1 MAVTNRIIIKIGKGD
16 AAKEYPLDLDT
27 VTNAEAAAA
36 EKMTKLT
43 WDEVKYGLATPVS
56 ITSVTALLFLARKR
70 TEPFLTP
77 DQIQFTVSELDLI
90 DPDLLD
96 EDPPVEAPGPKDE
109 ASPAEPTFE
118 PSTGSL

>member
-1 MAVTNRIIIKIGKGD
+1 VAVTNRIIIKIGKGD
-16 AAKEYPLDLDT
+16 AARGYPLDLDT
-27 VTNAEAAAA
+27 VTNAEAMVA

-43 WDEVKYGLATPVS
+43 WDEVKYGIATPVS

-77 DQIQFTVSELDLI
+77 DQVQFTISELALE

-96 EDPPVEAPGPKDE
+96 EDPVEADGPKDD
-109 ASPAEPTFE
+109 PAPVGPSSEPG
-118 PSTGSL
+118 TGSL